1 MESKAENV
9 VQNIG
14 AIAETVSV
22 FYNSIVKQV
31 PRDVAL
37 ILTQHFMDITIAR
50 RSVTPAQLA
59 QAAAL
64 AEARRKGLEKKR
76 QTQTSDSRGAN
87 PQEMKHREAPAEMPE
102 RDVQATEMPQEETD
116 RGAE

>member
-14 AIAETVSV
+14 AIAETVSI
-22 FYNSIVKQV
+22 FYNSIAKQV
-31 PRDVAL
+31 PKDVAIL
-37 ILTQHFMDITIAR
+37 LTQHFMDLTIAR

-64 AEARRKGLEKKR
+64 ADAKRRELEKKR
-76 QTQTSDSRGAN
+76 RCKPTAELAGAGGYRILSN
-87 PQEMKHREAPAEMPE
+87 FLGIYNLSTVSLKNVHMYRL
-102 RDVQATEMPQEETD
+102 
-116 RGAE
+116 

>member
-14 AIAETVSV
+14 AIAETVSI

-31 PRDVAL
+31 PRDVAI
-37 ILTQHFMDITIAR
+37 ILTQHFMDLTIAR
-50 RSVTPAQLA
+50 RTVTPAQLA

-64 AEARRKGLEKKR
+64 AEAKRKELEKKR
-76 QTQTSDSRGAN
+76 RQNPPETQAPEQEKTPPESDA
-87 PQEMKHREAPAEMPE
+87 PQGECPPE
-102 RDVQATEMPQEETD
+102 KR
-116 RGAE
+116 

>member
-1 MESKAENV
+1 MEARAENV

-14 AIAETVSV
+14 AIAETVSI

-31 PRDVAL
+31 PKDAAL

-50 RSVTPAQLA
+50 RTATPAQLA

-64 AEARRKGLEKKR
+64 AEAQRRAAERRR
-76 QTQTSDSRGAN
+76 QQEQKNEDPSAA
-87 PQEMKHREAPAEMPE
+87 PQEPTQAPQPPEAS
-102 RDVQATEMPQEETD
+102 EE
-116 RGAE
+116 

>member
-14 AIAETVSV
+14 AIAETVSII
-22 FYNSIVKQV
+22 YNSIAKQV
-31 PRDVAL
+31 PKDVAIL
-37 ILTQHFMDITIAR
+37 LTQHFMDLTIAR

-64 AEARRKGLEKKR
+64 AEAKRRELEKKR
-76 QTQTSDSRGAN
+76 RQKPVAAEEGEQEKSAQETDTAQGEQ
-87 PQEMKHREAPAEMPE
+87 PQEKL
-102 RDVQATEMPQEETD
+102 
-116 RGAE
+116 